1 MKVRPSPEKNG
12 GERNFSDPKMN
23 QATAKNQLLKIKD
36 LVLEFHTDRG
46 IVQALDGVN
55 LSVSKGEVL
64 GLVGESGCG
73 KTATARSV
81 LGLIPCP
88 PGRIVRGEIWL
99 DEENLMTLPQ
109 EILRSRVRGNR
120 ITLVPQD
127 TLGPLNP
134 VHTVGTQ
141 MKDILKYKG
150 RSRNGNSDRAGADH
164 REILELLRAVHLP
177 DPDRVLAKYPSEL
190 SGGQRQR
197 ILIAMAFLPRPD
209 LIIADEPTTALDV
222 TVQAQILRIFRNLV
236 ARDRC
241 SVLFITHDMGV
252 VASICD
258 RVSVMYAGQIVET
271 ALVPKLFE
279 SPRHPYTVKLL
290 ESVPTPEKKE
300 ISQIPGTVPTL
311 ININKG
317 CRFCERCPQRLEK
330 CRDHKPGL
338 TQVDEDHAVFC
349 HLFG

>member
-1 MKVRPSPEKNG
+1 MNRTAEESHLLRIKNL
-12 GERNFSDPKMN
+12 
-23 QATAKNQLLKIKD
+23 A
-36 LVLEFHTDRG
+36 LEFHTERG
-46 IVQALDGVN
+46 VVQALDGVN
-55 LSVSKGEVL
+55 LAVAKGEVL

-73 KTATARSV
+73 KTVTGRSV

-88 PGRIVRGEIWL
+88 PGRIIRGEIWL
-99 DEENLMTLPQ
+99 DQENLMMLSQ
-109 EILRSRVRGNR
+109 ESLRSRVRGSR

-141 MKDILKYKG
+141 MRDILKYKG

-222 TVQAQILRIFRNLV
+222 TVQAQILRLLRALV
-236 ARDRC
+236 KERGVSA
-241 SVLFITHDMGV
+241 LFTTHD
-252 VASICD
+252 
-258 RVSVMYAGQIVET
+258 
-271 ALVPKLFE
+271 
-279 SPRHPYTVKLL
+279 
-290 ESVPTPEKKE
+290 
-300 ISQIPGTVPTL
+300 PGPAHQ
-311 ININKG
+311 N
-317 CRFCERCPQRLEK
+317 R
-330 CRDHKPGL
+330 
-338 TQVDEDHAVFC
+338 
-349 HLFG
+349 

>member
-1 MKVRPSPEKNG
+1 
-12 GERNFSDPKMN
+12 MN
-23 QATAKNQLLKIKD
+23 RTAEENHLLRIKD
-36 LVLEFHTDRG
+36 LALEFHTERG
-46 IVQALDGVN
+46 NVQALDRVN
-55 LSVSKGEVL
+55 LSVAKGEVL

-88 PGRIVRGEIWL
+88 PGRVIQGEIWL
-99 DEENLMTLPQ
+99 DQENLMTLSQ
-109 EILRSRVRGNR
+109 EVLRSRVRGSR

-141 MKDILKYKG
+141 MRDILKYKG
-150 RSRNGNSDRAGADH
+150 RGRNGRPDRVRSDQ
-164 REILELLRAVHLP
+164 REILDLLRAVHLP
-177 DPDRVLAKYPSEL
+177 DPDKILAKYPAEL

-197 ILIAMAFLPRPD
+197 ILIAMAFLPRPE

-222 TVQAQILRIFRNLV
+222 TVQAQILKIFRDLV
-236 ARDRC
+236 ARGGC

-252 VASICD
+252 MAAICD
-258 RVSVMYAGQIVET
+258 RVSVMYAGQIAET
-271 ALVPKLFE
+271 APVRRLLE

-290 ESVPTPEKKE
+290 ESVPSPEKRE
-300 ISQIPGTVPTL
+300 ISEIPGTVPTL

-317 CRFCERCPQRLEK
+317 CRFYDRCPQRLDK
-330 CRDHKPGL
+330 CRDHKPAL
-338 TQVDEDHAVFC
+338 TQVDEDHAVSC
-349 HLFG
+349 HLYG

>member
-1 MKVRPSPEKNG
+1 
-12 GERNFSDPKMN
+12 MN
-23 QATAKNQLLKIKD
+23 RTAEESHLLRIKD
-36 LVLEFHTDRG
+36 LALEFHTERG
-46 IVQALDGVN
+46 VVQALDGVN
-55 LSVSKGEVL
+55 LAVAKGEVL

-73 KTATARSV
+73 KTVTGRSV

-99 DEENLMTLPQ
+99 DQENLMTLSQ
-109 EILRSRVRGNR
+109 ENLRSRVRGSR

-141 MKDILKYKG
+141 MGDILKYKG
-150 RSRNGNSDRAGADH
+150 RSRNGRPNRPGSDH
-164 REILELLRAVHLP
+164 QEILDLLRAVHLP
-177 DPDRVLAKYPSEL
+177 DPDKILAKYPAEL

-197 ILIAMAFLPRPD
+197 ILIAMAFLPRPE

-222 TVQAQILRIFRNLV
+222 TVQAQILKIFRDLV
-236 ARDRC
+236 ARDGC

-252 VASICD
+252 VATICD
-258 RVSVMYAGQIVET
+258 RVSVMYAGQIAET
-271 ALVPKLFE
+271 APVRRLFE

-290 ESVPTPEKKE
+290 ESVPSPEKKE

-317 CRFCERCPQRLEK
+317 CRFYDRCPQRLDR

-338 TQVDEDHAVFC
+338 TQADEDHAVFC

>member
-1 MKVRPSPEKNG
+1 MNRPAEESH
-12 GERNFSDPKMN
+12 
-23 QATAKNQLLKIKD
+23 LLRIKD
-36 LVLEFHTDRG
+36 LALEFHTERG
-46 IVQALDGVN
+46 DVQALDGVN
-55 LSVSKGEVL
+55 LSLARGEVL

-88 PGRIVRGEIWL
+88 PGRVIRGEIWL
-99 DEENLMTLPQ
+99 DQENLMTLSQ
-109 EILRSRVRGNR
+109 ESLRSRVRGSR

-141 MKDILKYKG
+141 MEDILKYKG
-150 RSRNGNSDRAGADH
+150 RGGNRLADRVGSDQ
-164 REILELLRAVHLP
+164 REILDLLRAVHLP
-177 DPDRVLAKYPSEL
+177 DPDKILAKYPAEL

-222 TVQAQILRIFRNLV
+222 TVQAQILKIFRDLV
-236 ARDRC
+236 ARDGC

-252 VASICD
+252 MAAICD
-258 RVSVMYAGQIVET
+258 RVSVMYAGQIAET
-271 ALVPKLFE
+271 APVRSLLE

-290 ESVPTPEKKE
+290 ESVPSPEKKE
-300 ISQIPGTVPTL
+300 ISEIPGTVPTL
-311 ININKG
+311 VNINKG
-317 CRFCERCPQRLEK
+317 CRFYDRCPQRLDK
-330 CRDHKPGL
+330 CRDHKAAL
-338 TQVDEDHAVFC
+338 TRVDGDHAVFC
-349 HLFG
+349 HLYG